1 VPLIHTLR
9 GVVYGFRLCVIQVQ
23 TAHRASRAS
32 KSCPQIFPMRCDS
45 DASELEH
52 VGTSNFEVSDVVVF
66 EQMSEIQE
74 AISRMKILKNKVFGL
89 VAALTIASSVT
100 VAAAPTARDQE
111 AFTPQM
117 MKKVRSELVTLPYY
131 GVFDNLAFQI
141 NGNVVTLSGQVTRPT
156 TRKDAERRVRKIAG
170 VGRVVNNIEVL
181 PLSSFDDTIRV
192 RTYRAVFRASSLYR
206 YALGANPS
214 IHIVVNRGRVTLEGV
229 VANKMDSQLA
239 YMAARGVPGVFAV
252 KNNLRVQG
260 ES

>member
-1 VPLIHTLR
+1 
-9 GVVYGFRLCVIQVQ
+9 
-23 TAHRASRAS
+23 
-32 KSCPQIFPMRCDS
+32 M
-45 DASELEH
+45 
-52 VGTSNFEVSDVVVF
+52 N
-66 EQMSEIQE
+66 
-74 AISRMKILKNKVFGL
+74 ILKNKVFGL

-117 MKKVRSELVTLPYY
+117 MKKVRSELVTLPFY

-156 TRKDAERRVRKIAG
+156 TRKDAERRVSKIAG
-170 VGRVVNNIEVL
+170 VERVVNNIEVL
-181 PLSSFDDTIRV
+181 PLSSFDDSIRV
-192 RTYRAVFRASSLYR
+192 RTYRAVFRTSSLYR

-229 VANKMDSQLA
+229 VANKTDRQLA
-239 YMAARGVPGVFAV
+239 YMAASGVSGVFAV
-252 KNNLRVQG
+252 RNNLRVQG